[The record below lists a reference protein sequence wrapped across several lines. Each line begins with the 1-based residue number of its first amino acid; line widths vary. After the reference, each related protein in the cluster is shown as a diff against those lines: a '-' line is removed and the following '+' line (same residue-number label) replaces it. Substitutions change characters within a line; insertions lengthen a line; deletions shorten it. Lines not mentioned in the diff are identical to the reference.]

1 LINSE
6 SVGCEYGCG
15 AADQL
20 CRTFLIIFVR
30 VLQPQRIAPSHDNDN
45 GLYGSHSSCSNDNDG
60 SVVRQG
66 VLASIYLF
74 FLSEIYS

>member
-6 SVGCEYGCG
+6 SVGCEYRCG

-20 CRTFLIIFVR
+20 CHTFLIIFVR

-45 GLYGSHSSCSNDNDG
+45 GLYSSHSNDNDG
-60 SVVRQG
+60 SAVRQG